1 MPNPQPALILAS
13 GSPRRRQLLAAL
25 GLPFTTVTSGVPEDV
40 APGIDPV
47 EAALQ
52 LAQRKAEAVA
62 ATLDRGLVIGSDT
75 DVVLDEQILGKPADA
90 ADAARMLRLLRGRTH
105 RVISGVAVIDAASGQ
120 LALGAV
126 TTFVTMI
133 DASDAQITAYAASGE
148 PLDKAGA
155 YAIQGLGGALVAGIE
170 GCYNNVVGF
179 PLCEVAALLGR
190 LGCPIPNGAS
200 PLCALPDGS
209 PCPRVRLSRVKDTFQ
224 LNTDDTDMR
233 D

>member
-25 GLPFTTVTSGVPEDV
+25 GLPFTVVTSGVPEDV

-47 EAALQ
+47 EAVLQ

-62 ATLDRGLVIGSDT
+62 VTLDRGLVIGSDT
-75 DVVLDEQILGKPADA
+75 DVVLDDTILGKPADA

-105 RVISGVAVIDAASGQ
+105 RVISGVAVLDTASGRI
-120 LALGAV
+120 ALGTV
-126 TTFVTMI
+126 TTLVTMV
-133 DASDAQITAYAASGE
+133 DASDAQIAAYAASGE

-155 YAIQGLGGALVAGIE
+155 YAIQGLGGALVAGID

-179 PLCEVAALLGR
+179 RCARWPPCSASSVSARSWRIPSVRPPRRHR
-190 LGCPIPNGAS
+190 LPADKKHWARIPRMKHG
-200 PLCALPDGS
+200 
-209 PCPRVRLSRVKDTFQ
+209 
-224 LNTDDTDMR
+224 
-233 D
+233 